1 MYVIARFGE
10 IYELAVLLLQKG
22 NQIEKCL
29 IKKCKTTVH
38 VTCEWI
44 ALLLLTWEII
54 GLDLEMD
61 IVYCNKIFVV
71 SLSLLSDKHR

>member
-1 MYVIARFGE
+1 MYVIARSGE
-10 IYELAVLLLQKG
+10 IHELAVLLLQKG

-29 IKKCKTTVH
+29 IKKRKTTVH
-38 VTCEWI
+38 VTGEWI
-44 ALLLLTWEII
+44 ALLLLTWEIT

-71 SLSLLSDKHR
+71 SLSLLSHKHR